1 MGRFAKDNGGG
12 DFPQAPTGTH
22 LARCF
27 RLVDLGTHHGEYQG
41 MPNVRNQVLVSW
53 ELPTELM
60 EDGKPFAVSQFY
72 TNSLSEKAKMR
83 HHLEA
88 WGGKQFSEEELDS
101 FDLMNILGK
110 ACMVTV
116 VLSDKNKAV
125 VSAVSGLPK
134 GIQVPP
140 QINPSSSFWIDEW
153 DDKVFEG
160 IPKGI
165 QDIIKKSD
173 EFKAMTGESKPPKSN
188 GGSPFADMED
198 DIPFANPYRGI
209 RSYVV

>member
-1 MGRFAKDNGGG
+1 MGRFAKDNGGE

-27 RLVDLGTHHGEYQG
+27 RLIDLGTHHGEYQG

-88 WGGKQFSEEELDS
+88 WRGRQFTDDERKS

-116 VLSDKNKAV
+116 VMSEKNKAV
-125 VSAVSGLPK
+125 VSTVSGLPK
-134 GIQVPP
+134 GIEVPP
-140 QINPSSSFWIDEW
+140 QVNASSSFWIDEW
-153 DDKVFEG
+153 DDKAFEA

-173 EFKAMTGESKPPKSN
+173 EYKLMTGETLPKGN
-188 GGSPFADMED
+188 GKGSFDDLPD
-198 DIPFANPYRGI
+198 DIPFMNPYRGMVCH
-209 RSYVV
+209 VV

>member
-1 MGRFAKDNGGG
+1 MNHISTHLKGMQMGRMAKDTGGG

-22 LARCF
+22 MARCF
-27 RLVDLGTHHGEYQG
+27 RLIDLGTQHGEYQG
-41 MPNVRNQVLVSW
+41 QPNIRNQVLVSW

-72 TNSLSEKAKMR
+72 TNSLSEKATLR

-88 WGGKQFSEEELDS
+88 WRGRQFTEDELNG

-110 ACMVTV
+110 PCMVTV
-116 VLSDKNKAV
+116 TANDKGKAKV
-125 VSAVSGLPK
+125 NAVTGLPK
-134 GIQVPP
+134 GVSVPP

-153 DDKVFEG
+153 DDEEFAK

-165 QDIIKKSD
+165 QDIMKKSD
-173 EFKAMTGESKPPKSN
+173 EYREMVGEKLPKGN
-188 GGSPFADMED
+188 GKDIEDLESDNPF
-198 DIPFANPYRGI
+198 
-209 RSYVV
+209 